1 MSELREFPALLMA
14 VRNLQR
20 NRLRSVLAA
29 LGIVIGVLAIATLG
43 IFGNVLQLAAL
54 DSLGG
59 LGDQVIVSP
68 ADETGSESLTARDIA
83 EIERLAEGRG
93 AAVPIIT
100 GGAVVEGSGG
110 NSFAQLYGT
119 DSPAA
124 LFDAEA
130 GSVPEHHR
138 QGALVG
144 AELAESLGV
153 QVGSSV
159 TIEGNSYRV
168 VGILAPAEDIT
179 PIQPGNAVVLP
190 EGAFATSEYS
200 QVVVQAN
207 SGEEAR
213 LVADGVRDRLNVR
226 EERVDVFEL
235 SAILDEIEEFLG
247 LLNQF
252 LVGLGAVSLVVA
264 GVSIFNVMLMSTAER
279 RGEIGL
285 LRAVGVEKR
294 DVLRTLVVE
303 ATLLGVIG
311 GFFGVLLSIVAA
323 FFLWYLSP
331 LGLSIVLHPSN
342 GVYLLVGFVFGVVI
356 SLASGLYP
364 AWKAANLEPVE
375 ALRD

>member
-1 MSELREFPALLMA
+1 MA